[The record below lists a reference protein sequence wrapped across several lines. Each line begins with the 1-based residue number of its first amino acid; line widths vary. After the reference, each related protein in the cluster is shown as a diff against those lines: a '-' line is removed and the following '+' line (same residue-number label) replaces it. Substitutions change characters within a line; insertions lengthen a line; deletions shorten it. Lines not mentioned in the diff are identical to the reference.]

1 MFEHMNWGKKNRLG
15 SIVAPDGRALMLAID
30 HGYFMGSTHG
40 MEKPAQAIEKLLP
53 HVDSLM
59 LSPGILTTCIDPAFD
74 KGVVLRASGGNSILD
89 PDIDDEELILS
100 AAQAVRMNASAV
112 AVSIFVGSEH
122 GHQTIMNLTDMIAQ
136 ASEFDLPVLGV
147 TGVGK
152 ALHDRKEKRYLS
164 HAARLCAE
172 MGADIVKTYY
182 CEGFEEVAAKTPAP
196 IVVAGGPKLDTY
208 RDVIE
213 LTWRAIREGAIG
225 VDMGR
230 NIWQS
235 DYPAA
240 ILQGVKAVIHGNAS
254 VNEAMEI
261 VNELSTPENAR
272 RELFKV
278 TDQDIA
284 DSAVH

>member
-1 MFEHMNWGKKNRLG
+1 MFEHMSWGKKNRLS

-30 HGYFMGSTHG
+30 HGYFMGATHG
-40 MEKPAQAIEKLLP
+40 MEKPAEAIEKLLP

-59 LSPGILTTCIDPAFD
+59 LSPGILSTCIDPALTQ
-74 KGVVLRASGGNSILD
+74 GVVLRASGGNSILD
-89 PDIDDEELILS
+89 PDIDDEELILT

-122 GHQTIMNLTDMIAQ
+122 GHQTILNLTDMISQ
-136 ASEFDLPVLGV
+136 AAEFDLPVLGV

-152 ALHDRKEKRYLS
+152 ALKDRKEKRYLS

-182 CEGFEEVAAKTPAP
+182 CEGFAEVVAKTPAP

-213 LTWRAIREGAIG
+213 LTYKAMQEGAIG

-230 NIWQS
+230 NVWQS
-235 DYPAA
+235 DYPTA

-254 VNEAMEI
+254 VKDAMEI
-261 VNELSTPENAR
+261 VGELSTLENAR
-272 RELFKV
+272 KEYFKV
-278 TDQDIA
+278 TAEDIA
-284 DSAVH
+284 NSAVH

>member
-1 MFEHMNWGKKNRLG
+1 M
-15 SIVAPDGRALMLAID
+15 
-30 HGYFMGSTHG
+30 
-40 MEKPAQAIEKLLP
+40 
-53 HVDSLM
+53 
-59 LSPGILTTCIDPAFD
+59 
-74 KGVVLRASGGNSILD
+74 
-89 PDIDDEELILS
+89 
-100 AAQAVRMNASAV
+100 
-112 AVSIFVGSEH
+112 
-122 GHQTIMNLTDMIAQ
+122 
-136 ASEFDLPVLGV
+136 
-147 TGVGK
+147 
-152 ALHDRKEKRYLS
+152 
-164 HAARLCAE
+164 
-172 MGADIVKTYY
+172 
-182 CEGFEEVAAKTPAP
+182 AAKTPAP
-196 IVVAGGPKLDTY
+196 IVVAGGPKLEPY

-272 RELFKV
+272 REWFKV